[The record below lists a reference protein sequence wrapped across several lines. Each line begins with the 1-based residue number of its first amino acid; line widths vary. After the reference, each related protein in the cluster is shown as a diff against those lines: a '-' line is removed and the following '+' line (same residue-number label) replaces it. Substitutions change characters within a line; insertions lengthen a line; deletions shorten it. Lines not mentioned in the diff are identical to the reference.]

1 MWQGE
6 VKAVFYCQP
15 RRLTLS
21 ADRASQSPLRLTR
34 AAFQPPAKDDRVS
47 APATAPLPGG
57 WLLIRCFIIA
67 EGLNTTT
74 RRGEIGTSMPVLG
87 LRPRRPPFSRTM
99 NDPNE
104 DSFPSR
110 PSPSSR

>member
-15 RRLTLS
+15 RRFTLS
-21 ADRASQSPLRLTR
+21 ADRFAI
-34 AAFQPPAKDDRVS
+34 AAAPDPALQFQPPAKDDRVS

-57 WLLIRCFIIA
+57 WLLICCFMIA

-87 LRPRRPPFSRTM
+87 LRPRR
-99 NDPNE
+99 E
-104 DSFPSR
+104 
-110 PSPSSR
+110 